1 MNINI
6 VKGLV
11 IFVVGFGLGAVAA
24 KMVLKREYEELVQ
37 EEVESLRETA
47 ARRKGLRKESSPS
60 KVSNKNGEALID
72 GFENGIKVSPKAKD
86 HYKRMTE
93 QYAGETDLEH
103 IRDRHNVTHHDGRAD
118 CTPYAISLEEFSEEM
133 DHFEKSTIYYY
144 DEDDTLADEQEEMI
158 QDVLAIIGPA
168 VLDHLQQAKSD
179 VVYVRNEK
187 MQIDY
192 EIIVLDKSYAETV
205 SGIIPEE

>member
-1 MNINI
+1 MNVNF

-11 IFVVGFGLGAVAA
+11 IFVIGFGLGAVAA
-24 KMVLKREYEELVQ
+24 KMALKREYEELVQ

-47 ARRKGLRKESSPS
+47 ARRKGIRKASSAS
-60 KVSNKNGEALID
+60 KVFNDNGEAIID
-72 GFENGIKVSPKAKD
+72 GLKKGINDSSNAKN
-86 HYKRMTE
+86 HYKKMAE
-93 QYAGETDLEH
+93 QYAGETDLDH
-103 IRDRHNVTHHDGRAD
+103 IRDRHNVTHYEGGPD

-133 DHFEKSTIYYY
+133 DNFEKSTIYYY

-158 QDVLAIIGPA
+158 QDVLAIIGPI

-192 EIIVLDKSYAETV
+192 EIIVLDKSYGETV

>member
-1 MNINI
+1 MNINLI
-6 VKGLV
+6 KGLV

-47 ARRKGLRKESSPS
+47 ARRKDLRKSEEVIVDGSKSAKEMHKKLANNIAKRYSGGTDEEYSECEKESHNTNHYS
-60 KVSNKNGEALID
+60 ID
-72 GFENGIKVSPKAKD
+72 GE
-86 HYKRMTE
+86 
-93 QYAGETDLEH
+93 
-103 IRDRHNVTHHDGRAD
+103 
-118 CTPYAISLEEFSEEM
+118 PYAISLEEFSEEM

-158 QDVLAIIGPA
+158 QDVLAIIGPE

>member
-1 MNINI
+1 M
-6 VKGLV
+6 
-11 IFVVGFGLGAVAA
+11 A
-24 KMVLKREYEELVQ
+24 LKREYEELVQ

-47 ARRKGLRKESSPS
+47 ARRKGLRDDSSASKEANEKGETINDSL
-60 KVSNKNGEALID
+60 KNGV
-72 GFENGIKVSPKAKD
+72 KVSPNTKN
-86 HYKRMTE
+86 HYKKMAE
-93 QYAGETDLEH
+93 QYAGEDDIEH
-103 IRDRHNVTHHDGRAD
+103 IRDRHNVNIRPISGE
-118 CTPYAISLEEFSEEM
+118 PYAISLEEFSEEM

-168 VLDHLQQAKSD
+168 VLDHLQQELSD

>member
-1 MNINI
+1 MNINL

-11 IFVVGFGLGAVAA
+11 IFMVGFGLGAVAA
-24 KMVLKREYEELVQ
+24 KMALKREYEELVQ

-47 ARRKGLRKESSPS
+47 ARRKGLRDEKEEVVDVKKTAKEIHKKLAKRYGGSDREQQELSEIEQNYGNHPT
-60 KVSNKNGEALID
+60 D
-72 GFENGIKVSPKAKD
+72 G
-86 HYKRMTE
+86 
-93 QYAGETDLEH
+93 
-103 IRDRHNVTHHDGRAD
+103 
-118 CTPYAISLEEFSEEM
+118 TPYAISLEEFSEEM

-158 QDVLAIIGPA
+158 QDVLAIIGPS

-192 EIIVLDKSYAETV
+192 EIIVLDKSYAQTV